1 VDKHYLYG
9 TLLEYS
15 AQFVTPIIF
24 LWYCNGYGAGRALI
38 VSKIAIAI
46 TFIYHGLFA
55 IGYYPQPGN
64 FTDMLIIGFGIQEDM
79 ARAALT
85 NIAWMDFL
93 FAGVVLIPFN
103 ILYRKEVLSKVL
115 KVIFITLLS
124 YAVFW
129 GFMTSIARFYIHFD
143 SQFIWQ
149 SFEGFFHE
157 FLVRLPHG
165 VFPMIILIEF
175 LRKKNA

>member
-1 VDKHYLYG
+1 M
-9 TLLEYS
+9 
-15 AQFVTPIIF
+15 
-24 LWYCNGYGAGRALI
+24 I

-79 ARAALT
+79 ARSC
-85 NIAWMDFL
+85 IDRYRFDG
-93 FAGVVLIPFN
+93 FFVCRGCLIPFN
-103 ILYRKEVLSKVL
+103 FLYRKEVLSKVL

-165 VFPMIILIEF
+165 SISNDYFNRISKKEKCLGLLFF
-175 LRKKNA
+175 LFCSGKKNVIQYQPITSRVWK